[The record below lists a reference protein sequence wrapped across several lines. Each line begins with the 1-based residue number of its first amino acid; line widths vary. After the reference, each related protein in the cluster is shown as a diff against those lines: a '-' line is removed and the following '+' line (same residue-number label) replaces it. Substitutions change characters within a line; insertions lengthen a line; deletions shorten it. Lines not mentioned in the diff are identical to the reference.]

1 MSSSYVGPRRRFL
14 ALMQLPR
21 LPTAGC
27 AVLVILSLL
36 LVHLIPIHSRAQ
48 EPSPIPVD
56 ILAGNKG
63 VNLEG
68 WMYRRFGEDS
78 HFSFFNYTQI
88 GVPWESRNKA
98 VTFING
104 VVIYEF
110 TELVGVAGGGYVTG
124 GSFVP
129 TASLSFSYERE
140 DLSINVF
147 PTIELVNRTAFEL
160 FLIGIYRPKITED
173 LRGFAMVA
181 TATNFSPNQ
190 HNFSSQNIRIG
201 IDLGRW
207 QLGPGVNF
215 EQIGSSRTSTVNAG
229 VFLRHEFR

>member
-1 MSSSYVGPRRRFL
+1 MSSSYVGPRMRFL

-36 LVHLIPIHSRAQ
+36 LAHLIPIHSRAQ

-78 HFSFFNYTQI
+78 HFSFFNYTQV

-110 TELVGVAGGGYVTG
+110 TELVGVAGGGYLTG

-129 TASLSFSYERE
+129 S
-140 DLSINVF
+140 
-147 PTIELVNRTAFEL
+147 
-160 FLIGIYRPKITED
+160 G
-173 LRGFAMVA
+173 VA
-181 TATNFSPNQ
+181 
-190 HNFSSQNIRIG
+190 
-201 IDLGRW
+201 L
-207 QLGPGVNF
+207 L
-215 EQIGSSRTSTVNAG
+215 
-229 VFLRHEFR
+229 LL